1 MPVDNAPAAR
11 GEISSVGLVS
21 YLEVDPALLAGT
33 GARLRDAV
41 AVATEVAHGNGA
53 LAALADDSG
62 NGDLTG
68 AVHEFMSRWRHGLGC
83 LVEDAE
89 TLAQMLAGAGQ
100 VYLEVETSIADAA
113 APGGAP

>member
-1 MPVDNAPAAR
+1 M
-11 GEISSVGLVS
+11 S

-41 AVATEVAHGNGA
+41 AVATEVAQGNGV
-53 LAALADDSG
+53 LAALADDAGS
-62 NGDLTG
+62 GDLTE
-68 AVHEFMSRWRHGLGC
+68 AVHAFMSKWKHGLGC

-89 TLAQMLAGAGQ
+89 KLASMLADAGR

-113 APGGAP
+113 CPGDAP